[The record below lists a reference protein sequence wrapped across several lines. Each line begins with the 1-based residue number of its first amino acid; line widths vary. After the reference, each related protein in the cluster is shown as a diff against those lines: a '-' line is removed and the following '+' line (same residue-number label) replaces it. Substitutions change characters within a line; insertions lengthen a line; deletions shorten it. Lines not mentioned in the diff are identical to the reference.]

1 MFHKQG
7 RAVSRI
13 VAVMLTSGL
22 AVGSGLLAAGTAAA
36 DDPATGVK
44 AKLDGGIRY
53 GEQIEHEVRPG
64 RWLPVTAGQFSLKV
78 IGTDTVLQVYCIDLL
93 NDTLKDAT
101 YHETDWAS
109 TSLSQPE
116 KAKAKAGPKIQW
128 LLEHSFP
135 NVDEGALSKASGI
148 AGLTKDDA
156 AAATQVAI
164 WHYSDPNVPTKQS
177 DDHEKTKKFT
187 DWLIAQAD
195 AKGGAEEPKPSL
207 ALNPGSGAGKSG
219 DLLGPIT
226 VTTGG
231 TTDNVTVALDKKG
244 ADAGIA
250 LVDKN
255 GAAVKTAKS
264 GDQLFAKVPAGADA
278 GTATVTA
285 DATATIKIG
294 RAFVGDDNGKHS
306 QTLILAGADKV
317 KVNALA
323 TLSWAPQ
330 GAVPTADA
338 AIDCTKGALV
348 VTLGNKGDQPAT
360 FKVGGKEYTVKPNGT
375 EAVTLPVEED
385 TKYDFT
391 VTGPGGFSKQFGGLL
406 NCKTDSATQTPTPS
420 ASAPASP
427 VPSPSPTG
435 PELASTGGGMGTG
448 LTATLAGVLVV
459 AGGAAVYGM
468 RRRGRHSRTS

>member
-7 RAVSRI
+7 RVVSRI
-13 VAVMLTSGL
+13 AAVMLASGL
-22 AVGSGLLAAGTAAA
+22 AVGSSLVASGTAFAA
-36 DDPATGVK
+36 DPSSGVT

-53 GEQIEHEVRPG
+53 GEKIEHEVRPG
-64 RWLPVTAGQFSLKV
+64 RWLPVTAGQFNLKV
-78 IGTDTVLQVYCIDLL
+78 TGTDTILQVYCIDLL

-116 KAKAKAGPKIQW
+116 KVKAKAGPKIQW

-148 AGLTKDDA
+148 DGLTKDDA
-156 AAATQVAI
+156 AAATQIAI

-177 DDHEKTKKFT
+177 DDHDKAKKFT

-207 ALNPGSGAGKSG
+207 ALNPGSVAGKSG

-231 TTDNVTVALDKKG
+231 STDSVTVALDKKG
-244 ADAGIA
+244 TDAGVT

-255 GAAVKTAKS
+255 GAAVKNAKS
-264 GDQLFAKVPAGADA
+264 GDQLFAKVPAGAAA
-278 GTATVTA
+278 GTANVTA
-285 DATATIKIG
+285 DATATINLG

-306 QTLILAGADKV
+306 QTLILAGTDKV

-323 TLSWAPQ
+323 ALTWAPK
-330 GAVPTADA
+330 GPIPAATAKV
-338 AIDCTKGALV
+338 DCTQGALV
-348 VTLGNKGDQPAT
+348 ITATNKGDQDWT
-360 FKVGGKEYTVKPNGT
+360 FTVGGKNVTVKPGAT
-375 EAVTLPVEED
+375 QDVTLPVEED
-385 TKYDFT
+385 TAYKFT
-391 VTGPGGFSKQFGGLL
+391 VTGPGGFSQTFSGVL
-406 NCKTDSATQTPTPS
+406 NCKTDSNTLP
-420 ASAPASP
+420 PASP
-427 VPSPSPTG
+427 SATPSTAPSPSPTG
-435 PELASTGGGMGTG
+435 PELASTGGGMGSG
-448 LTATLAGVLVV
+448 LTAALAGVLLV